1 MPDLHAFGAWLLGIL
16 LYIPQKVFEYLTDGL
31 ITGIDAIFAACTVC
45 DFSNLGSNL
54 AALPLATLF
63 ILGWFKIGTG
73 LTFIFAAYGMRF
85 LIRRI
90 PFIG

>member
-1 MPDLHAFGAWLLGIL
+1 MPDLHAFGAWLLSIL
-16 LYIPQKVFEYLTDGL
+16 LYVPQKIFEFLSDWL
-31 ITGIDAIFAACTVC
+31 VSAIDTVMIL
-45 DFSNLGSNL
+45 DFSQLGSNL

-73 LTFIFAAYGMRF
+73 LTIIAAAYGVRF

>member
-1 MPDLHAFGAWLLGIL
+1 MLSGHGCWGIL

-31 ITGIDAIFAACTVC
+31 NSGIDAIFAACSVC
-45 DFSNLGSNL
+45 DFSQLGSNL
-54 AALPLATLF
+54 AALPLATLL

-73 LTFIFAAYGMRF
+73 LTIIAAAYGVRF

>member
-1 MPDLHAFGAWLLGIL
+1 MPDLHAFGAWLLSIL
-16 LYIPQKVFEYLTDGL
+16 LYVPQKIFESLSDWL
-31 ITGIDAIFAACTVC
+31 VSAIDTVMIF
-45 DFSNLGSNL
+45 DFSQLGSNL

-73 LTFIFAAYGMRF
+73 LTIIAAAYGVRF